1 MTLNITVK
9 TPSLNYPTPQN
20 PERKIPS
27 QSAMERPSSSRISV
41 QIPKLSSDSSSN
53 SMQLQFQAHD
63 LSALSQIVPLDQI
76 ICSTPAS
83 ASSPDGFQLPEGWI
97 VQKRR
102 RRLPSFGGSPV
113 FDKFICYCVARSCI
127 ACMVNAGSKIENW
140 YVPCGS
146 ITLSQGA
153 EGNSVRSYLFRDT
166 SRKGENVKLSPR
178 WLNGQDMKRT
188 MWMQV
193 VASEYESGSQ
203 LGLPFGW
210 LVELR
215 PRSDRSKF
223 DKYYIEPHTGRRFR
237 SLPDVHRYLKED
249 EGYVGT
255 PMAIKSRHDQNNMQV
270 VPSAYDDGSQLGLP
284 LGWFV
289 ELRPRSDPSKFDK
302 YYIEPQTGRRF
313 RSIPDVQRYLERDP
327 ATPIAIKSRH
337 DQSNMQTVPSAFKS
351 GSQFNLPCDWL
362 VELRPRS
369 DGSRLDRYYIE
380 PGTGRKFRSLVAA
393 QKQVEEAEELR
404 TGLKA
409 STPMV
414 YTTRNEVTGKVKK
427 FKRLADV
434 GETSTLTQHGHSS
447 NESLVDIEET
457 RTVKPSHCRSATR
470 IKWVFNG
477 QCDNMWSPSIDGSP
491 VPESEVRGWSEAF
504 VLSMDSMT

>member
-1 MTLNITVK
+1 
-9 TPSLNYPTPQN
+9 
-20 PERKIPS
+20 
-27 QSAMERPSSSRISV
+27 
-41 QIPKLSSDSSSN
+41 
-53 SMQLQFQAHD
+53 
-63 LSALSQIVPLDQI
+63 
-76 ICSTPAS
+76 
-83 ASSPDGFQLPEGWI
+83 
-97 VQKRR
+97 
-102 RRLPSFGGSPV
+102 
-113 FDKFICYCVARSCI
+113 
-127 ACMVNAGSKIENW
+127 
-140 YVPCGS
+140 
-146 ITLSQGA
+146 
-153 EGNSVRSYLFRDT
+153 
-166 SRKGENVKLSPR
+166 
-178 WLNGQDMKRT
+178 
-188 MWMQV
+188 MQV

>member
-113 FDKFICYCVARSCI
+113 FDKYYIEPGSGRQFRSLLSVQRYITEGRECEAKPKVA
-127 ACMVNAGSKIENW
+127 KW
-140 YVPCGS
+140 
-146 ITLSQGA
+146 
-153 EGNSVRSYLFRDT
+153 
-166 SRKGENVKLSPR
+166 PR
-178 WLNGQDMKRT
+178 HEKDN
-188 MWMQV
+188 MQV

-302 YYIEPQTGRRF
+302 
-313 RSIPDVQRYLERDP
+313 
-327 ATPIAIKSRH
+327 
-337 DQSNMQTVPSAFKS
+337 MQTVPSAFKS

-447 NESLVDIEET
+447 NET

>member
-113 FDKFICYCVARSCI
+113 
-127 ACMVNAGSKIENW
+127 
-140 YVPCGS
+140 
-146 ITLSQGA
+146 
-153 EGNSVRSYLFRDT
+153 
-166 SRKGENVKLSPR
+166 
-178 WLNGQDMKRT
+178 
-188 MWMQV
+188 
-193 VASEYESGSQ
+193 
-203 LGLPFGW
+203 
-210 LVELR
+210 
-215 PRSDRSKF
+215 F

>member
-113 FDKFICYCVARSCI
+113 FDK
-127 ACMVNAGSKIENW
+127 
-140 YVPCGS
+140 
-146 ITLSQGA
+146 
-153 EGNSVRSYLFRDT
+153 
-166 SRKGENVKLSPR
+166 
-178 WLNGQDMKRT
+178 
-188 MWMQV
+188 
-193 VASEYESGSQ
+193 
-203 LGLPFGW
+203 
-210 LVELR
+210 
-215 PRSDRSKF
+215 
-223 DKYYIEPHTGRRFR
+223 YYIEPHTGRRFR

-302 YYIEPQTGRRF
+302 
-313 RSIPDVQRYLERDP
+313 
-327 ATPIAIKSRH
+327 
-337 DQSNMQTVPSAFKS
+337 MQTVPSAFKS

-414 YTTRNEVTGKVKK
+414 YTTVSVKYVFPYVVTY
-427 FKRLADV
+427 
-434 GETSTLTQHGHSS
+434 
-447 NESLVDIEET
+447 SLV
-457 RTVKPSHCRSATR
+457 
-470 IKWVFNG
+470 
-477 QCDNMWSPSIDGSP
+477 
-491 VPESEVRGWSEAF
+491 
-504 VLSMDSMT
+504 L